1 MPPGWFL
8 CLTRCVF
15 SIFHPHQSALCS
27 FMHLLLIVNAS
38 TNFLIY
44 CFMGNKF
51 KTVLLAMVRE
61 LVKGKEQ
68 VGRHGKCVSFGT
80 KTFCLGK
87 ITTKKNLCRWEPALS
102 SWQTKRLGSR
112 ETSQRYTITIIFNSQ
127 KGDD

>member
-15 SIFHPHQSALCS
+15 SIFHPHQSAPCS

-61 LVKGKEQ
+61 LVKDKEQ
-68 VGRHGKCVSFGT
+68 VGRRGKCVSFGSNNFLPWKDYQK
-80 KTFCLGK
+80 KTLQVGTSHV
-87 ITTKKNLCRWEPALS
+87 ILADQAS
-102 SWQTKRLGSR
+102 GVKRDISKVHHH
-112 ETSQRYTITIIFNSQ
+112 YHHFQ